1 MNLAPHSPHSPATSA
16 APAAG
21 RATILLGR
29 PRLDGRAVDAS
40 TLASRIGAEGIEP
53 LLRRLD
59 GDFALAIELRDGRWL
74 LAVDRFAV
82 GTLCWR
88 AEGGIVLHDPRAD
101 VLAAAQAGLPEAAV
115 RWQALF
121 DYLHFH
127 AIPAPGTVFEG
138 VHRLPAAHYALC
150 EGGRVQVQRYWSPTF
165 TESAGAG
172 LEALSAEFRRLLRA
186 GVERELDG
194 SVPACFLSG
203 GTDSSTVAGMIRE
216 VTGRGAEAYSIGF
229 EAEGYD
235 EMAYARIAAKRFGC
249 RHHEYYVTP
258 QDLVDSIPAAAAFHD
273 QPFGNSSVVPALH
286 CARQAASQ
294 GVTRLLAG
302 DGGDELFGGNARYA
316 KQRVFGFYAQ
326 VPSVAR
332 SALLEPLLMGT
343 PLGRLP
349 LLRKGASYVEQART
363 PLPDRL
369 DLYNLLWRVGVG
381 EVLDPAFLSLVDP
394 SVPAAQQRAVWQETP
409 GPCSELNRNLAFD
422 WRFTLA
428 DNDLP
433 KVRLATQQAGLGVGF
448 PLLDR
453 ELLDFS
459 LALPSH
465 LKLKGSQLRWF
476 FKEALR
482 GFLPDEILVKKKH
495 GFGLPFG
502 VWAVRH
508 PGLQALAQDSL
519 QSLAGRG
526 LVRPAF
532 AGRLMKEL
540 LPAHPGYYG
549 ELVWILMMLE
559 QWLRR
564 ARPHLRLR

>member
-1 MNLAPHSPHSPATSA
+1 MNLAPTN
-16 APAAG
+16 PAASTASTPG
-21 RATILLGR
+21 DARTATLIGR
-29 PRLDGRAVDAS
+29 PRLDGRDAD
-40 TLASRIGAEGIEP
+40 TALLLRHIQDHGIEP
-53 LLRRLD
+53 LLQRLE
-59 GDFALAIELRDGRWL
+59 GDFALALTLPDGRLL
-74 LAVDRFAV
+74 LAVDRFAI
-82 GTLCWR
+82 GTMCWR
-88 AEGGIVLHDPRAD
+88 ATQAKVLHDARAD
-101 VLAAAQAGLPEAAV
+101 TLAAAQPGLPEAGI

-127 AIPAPGTVFEG
+127 AIPAPDTVFEG

-150 EGGRVQVQRYWSPTF
+150 QGGQVVVKRYWAPAFREGRGSDL
-165 TESAGAG
+165 AI
-172 LEALSAEFRRLLRA
+172 LSAEFRRLVRA
-186 GVERELDG
+186 AVERQLDG
-194 SVPACFLSG
+194 STPACFLSG

-216 VTGRGAEAYSIGF
+216 ITGRGAEAYSIGF

-235 EMAYARIAAKRFGC
+235 EMAYARIAAQRFGC

-316 KQRVFGFYAQ
+316 KQRVFGWYGRLPGA
-326 VPSVAR
+326 AR
-332 SALLEPLLMGT
+332 SALLEPLLLGS

-349 LLRKGASYVEQART
+349 LMRKGASYVEQART
-363 PLPDRL
+363 PLPDRM

-381 EVLDPAFLSLVDP
+381 EVLDPAFLALVDTGA
-394 SVPAAQQRAVWQETP
+394 PAALQRAVWQETP

-433 KVRLATQQAGLGVGF
+433 KVRLATQQAGMGVGF
-448 PLLDR
+448 PLLDT

-459 LALPSH
+459 MALPSA

-476 FKEALR
+476 FKESLR

-508 PGLQALAQDSL
+508 VGLQALSRDSL
-519 QSLAGRG
+519 HALGERG
-526 LVRPAF
+526 VVRPAF
-532 AGRLMKEL
+532 VTRLMTEL

-564 ARPHLRLR
+564 ARPQLRLR